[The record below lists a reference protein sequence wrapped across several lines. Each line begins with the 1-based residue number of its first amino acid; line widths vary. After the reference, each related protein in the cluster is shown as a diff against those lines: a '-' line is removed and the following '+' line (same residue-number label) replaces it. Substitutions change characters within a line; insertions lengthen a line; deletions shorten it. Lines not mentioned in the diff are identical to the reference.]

1 MGLMDTEK
9 SGMAHADDPSRAVG
23 DSGIAVVDAVKD
35 FDLGLGKRLRAVDG
49 VSFGISEGEFV
60 AVIGPS
66 GCGKSTIL
74 RMIASLEQA
83 TEGEVRIN
91 GAEPSV
97 LVKGHRLG
105 VAFQDHA
112 LLPWLNVWENVA
124 LPFRAA
130 GLRPESE
137 TIAGLISLVG
147 MAGFEKSRPKQLS
160 GGMKQ
165 RVAIARALALN
176 PEVLLLDE
184 PFGALDAVTRRQMNF
199 ELQEIWSRDSIT
211 TLLITHSVE
220 EAVLLADR
228 LIVLTQRPGRIK
240 LIEEVPFGR
249 PRDRELMRTTE
260 FHQLCDKL
268 TAALD
273 SAEGDPDGG

>member
-1 MGLMDTEK
+1 MGFMDAEK
-9 SGMAHADDPSRAVG
+9 FVSAPAADLPSVKG
-23 DSGIAVVDAVKD
+23 ESGIVVRDVVKD

-49 VSFGISEGEFV
+49 VSLEISDGEFV

-74 RMIASLEQA
+74 RMIASLEKP
-83 TEGEVRIN
+83 TEGEVSIN
-91 GAEPSV
+91 GVEPSV

-130 GLRPESE
+130 GMRPESE
-137 TIAGLISLVG
+137 TITGLISLVG

-184 PFGALDAVTRRQMNF
+184 PFGALDAVTRRKN
-199 ELQEIWSRDSIT
+199 
-211 TLLITHSVE
+211 
-220 EAVLLADR
+220 
-228 LIVLTQRPGRIK
+228 
-240 LIEEVPFGR
+240 
-249 PRDRELMRTTE
+249 E
-260 FHQLCDKL
+260 FRV
-268 TAALD
+268 A
-273 SAEGDPDGG
+273 GDLV

>member
-1 MGLMDTEK
+1 MAYAADTSSVASDRGIVV
-9 SGMAHADDPSRAVG
+9 SG
-23 DSGIAVVDAVKD
+23 AVKD
-35 FDLGLGKRLRAVDG
+35 FDLGRGKRLRAVDG
-49 VSFGISEGEFV
+49 VSFEISKGEFV

-74 RMIASLEQA
+74 RMIASLEQP

-91 GAEPSV
+91 GTEPSM
-97 LVKGHRLG
+97 LAKGHRLG

-130 GLRPESE
+130 GMRPEPE

-147 MAGFEKSRPKQLS
+147 MSGFEKSRPKQLS

-184 PFGALDAVTRRQMNF
+184 PFGALDAVTRRQMNVW
-199 ELQEIWSRDSIT
+199 LQEIWSRDSIT

-220 EAVLLADR
+220 EAVFLADR
-228 LIVLTQRPGRIK
+228 LLVLTKRPGRIK
-240 LIEEVPFGR
+240 LIEEVPFSR
-249 PRDRELMRTTE
+249 PRDSQLMRTTE

-273 SAEGDPDGG
+273 STEEPENSDSGHG

>member
-112 LLPWLNVWENVA
+112 LLPWLNVWE
-124 LPFRAA
+124 
-130 GLRPESE
+130 
-137 TIAGLISLVG
+137 
-147 MAGFEKSRPKQLS
+147 K
-160 GGMKQ
+160 
-165 RVAIARALALN
+165 
-176 PEVLLLDE
+176 
-184 PFGALDAVTRRQMNF
+184 
-199 ELQEIWSRDSIT
+199 
-211 TLLITHSVE
+211 
-220 EAVLLADR
+220 
-228 LIVLTQRPGRIK
+228 TQN
-240 LIEEVPFGR
+240 
-249 PRDRELMRTTE
+249 
-260 FHQLCDKL
+260 
-268 TAALD
+268 
-273 SAEGDPDGG
+273 

>member
-1 MGLMDTEK
+1 
-9 SGMAHADDPSRAVG
+9 MARIRFDNVTKRYG
-23 DSGIAVVDAVKD
+23 NVV
-35 FDLGLGKRLRAVDG
+35 AVDG
-49 VSFGISEGEFV
+49 LDLEIRDKEFIV
-60 AVIGPS
+60 LLGPS
-66 GCGKSTIL
+66 GCGKT
-74 RMIASLEQA
+74 
-83 TEGEVRIN
+83 TT
-91 GAEPSV
+91 
-97 LVKGHRLG
+97 
-105 VAFQDHA
+105 
-112 LLPWLNVWENVA
+112 LNM
-124 LPFRAA
+124 
-130 GLRPESE
+130 
-137 TIAGLISLVG
+137 IAGLDELTEGDIYFDDQIVNFMPPHKRDAAMVFQSYALYPHMSVYDNLAFG
-147 MAGFEKSRPKQLS
+147 LRLRKTPKQEIERRVQEAAELLAIGELLDRKPKQLS

>member
-1 MGLMDTEK
+1 MGFMDAEK
-9 SGMAHADDPSRAVG
+9 FVSAPAADLPSVKG
-23 DSGIAVVDAVKD
+23 ESGIVVRDVVKD

-49 VSFGISEGEFV
+49 VSLEISDGEFV

-74 RMIASLEQA
+74 RMIASLEKP
-83 TEGEVRIN
+83 TEGEVSIN
-91 GAEPSV
+91 GVEPSV

-130 GLRPESE
+130 GMRPESE
-137 TIAGLISLVG
+137 TITGLISLVG

-228 LIVLTQRPGRIK
+228 LIVLTQRPGRIR

-249 PRDRELMRTTE
+249 PRDRQLMRTAE

-273 SAEGDPDGG
+273 SAEEAPESE